1 MLSFKNL
8 KKTFDKKVIKIEKR
22 YRLVIS
28 ALFLTSLIVI
38 STFFSFDRAIIF
50 LPILIVLTYFLTY
63 FSLIEGINKVS
74 WFGLFLMPQLLTVA
88 FYFIYYLFPG
98 RWLTRVPFSI
108 IYGISIYAVLLCS
121 NIFNIGV
128 EKSLGLYR
136 AAFSINFFYQTIVS
150 FFIFNLIFSLKQN
163 FLINMLA
170 VGIVG
175 FILGLH
181 LYWTI
186 RLKKQIETETWHFS
200 LITGLILGEFAMI
213 ISFVPLKTPIYSLF
227 LTSSY
232 YSLAGLTYSYIDQ
245 RLFKETVR
253 EYVSVFIF
261 VFIITLLSISFS

>member
-1 MLSFKNL
+1 MLSFKQL
-8 KKTFDKKVIKIEKR
+8 KKDFDKKAIKIEKR

-28 ALFLTSLIVI
+28 AVLLTSLMII
-38 STFFSFDRAIIF
+38 SSFFGFDKAITF
-50 LPILIVLTYFLTY
+50 LPILIISAYFLTY
-63 FSLIEGINKVS
+63 FSLIEGINKVG
-74 WFGLFLMPQLLTVA
+74 WFGLFLMPQLVTIA
-88 FYFIYYLFPG
+88 FYFVYYLFPG
-98 RWLTRVPFSI
+98 RWLTRMPFSI

-150 FFIFNLIFSLKQN
+150 FLIFNLIFSLKQI
-163 FLINMLA
+163 FLINMLVA
-170 VGIVG
+170 GIVG
-175 FILGLH
+175 FILSLH

-186 RLKKQIETETWHFS
+186 RLKRQIETEALHLS
-200 LITGLILGEFAMI
+200 LITGLILGELAMI
-213 ISFVPLKTPIYSLF
+213 ISFVPLKMPVYSLF

-232 YSLAGLTYSYIDQ
+232 YSLTGLVYSYIDQ

-261 VFIITLLSISFS
+261 VLIITLLSISF